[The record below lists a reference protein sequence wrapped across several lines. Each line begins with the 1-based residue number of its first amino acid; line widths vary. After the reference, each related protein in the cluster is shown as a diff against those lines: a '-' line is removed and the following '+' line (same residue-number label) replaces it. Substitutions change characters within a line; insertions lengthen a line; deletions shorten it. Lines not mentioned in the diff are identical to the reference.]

1 MQGVMSGQGAIGFSV
16 SITQLLSALNSV
28 GKNQS
33 GIHSPAI
40 PGERL
45 NDGHKLVTSTYHFLV
60 ISLLFTVIA
69 GIATYILIKLPSY
82 GNAMKRHKQLEE
94 SLVEEGDNRDATIHE
109 AHAKGQQHHSSS
121 IWQVNRKIRDLGCA
135 LAYIFIVSIGLFPGI
150 TVSIASTNPESNLAT
165 VSSLTKMVA
174 VFGMLQNILT

>member
-16 SITQLLSALNSV
+16 SITQFLSALNSV
-28 GKNQS
+28 GKDS
-33 GIHSPAI
+33 GTLNPSI

-45 NDGHKLVTSTYHFLV
+45 NDGHKLVSSTYHFLV

-69 GIATYILIKLPSY
+69 GIATYILINLPCY
-82 GNAMKRHKQLEE
+82 EYAMKRHKQIEE
-94 SLVEEGDNRDATIHE
+94 SLSQNDGNDTITHE
-109 AHAKGQQHHSSS
+109 TYVKGQQHHNSS

-150 TVSIASTNPESNLAT
+150 TVSIASTNTE
-165 VSSLTKMVA
+165 SSLASVRIRLK
-174 VFGMLQNILT
+174 VFLCLSGEEN